1 MEREAFLERVRRGLS
16 GVQAPSLPGELP
28 STPASDDGR
37 PLPQRFSEELRAV
50 GGVVELVSPDDLTGA
65 VAAAAAEADAR
76 TAVIG
81 PDLGSFA
88 GPVADGL
95 NRSHIEVLDPDGA
108 EEWREACARADLGV
122 TGALVGVASSGSI
135 LTAAGTESSR
145 LASLLPPGHLVVLP
159 VERLIAGF
167 EELFASLP
175 GHLEGASSAVLL
187 TGPSRTADIEMVL
200 VRGVHGPRDVHV
212 LLVEEPGRA
221 RQSKGP
227 APAPGRPPRRPTGR
241 RTEGSSP
248 LQ

>member
-1 MEREAFLERVRRGLS
+1 MERAVFLERVRRGLS
-16 GVQAPSLPGELP
+16 GVQAPPLPGELP
-28 STPASDDGR
+28 PTPASDDGR

-65 VAAAAAEADAR
+65 VAAAAAEAEAR

-95 NRSHIEVLDPDGA
+95 NRSHIELLDPDGV
-108 EEWREACARADLGV
+108 EGWREACARADLGV
-122 TGALVGVASSGSI
+122 TGALVGVASSGSV

-175 GHLEGASSAVLL
+175 GHLEDASSAVLV

-200 VRGVHGPRDVHV
+200 VQGVHGPRSVHV
-212 LLVEEPGRA
+212 LLVEEPR
-221 RQSKGP
+221 RPSRSKGRP
-227 APAPGRPPRRPTGR
+227 AKRAGPPSTP
-241 RTEGSSP
+241 
-248 LQ
+248 

>member
-95 NRSHIEVLDPDGA
+95 NRSHIVVLEPDG
-108 EEWREACARADLGV
+108 EEGWRKACARADLGV
-122 TGALVGVASSGSI
+122 TGALVGVASSGSVLI
-135 LTAAGTESSR
+135 AAGTESSR
-145 LASLLPPGHLVVLP
+145 LTSLLPPGHLVVLP

-175 GHLEGASSAVLL
+175 GHLEGASSAVLV

-200 VRGVHGPRDVHV
+200 VQGVHGPRNVHV
-212 LLVEEPGRA
+212 LLVEEPPRASKEKGRSA
-221 RQSKGP
+221 TRA
-227 APAPGRPPRRPTGR
+227 APSR
-241 RTEGSSP
+241 
-248 LQ
+248 